1 MYQNVISPSDRE
13 SSDEEVFQTFLQAN
27 NVTRISDA
35 DYHPPT
41 PNANYSQL
49 ATVKIS
55 LTPCKYIF
63 LHNI

>member
-1 MYQNVISPSDRE
+1 MYQNVIPPSDGE

-35 DYHPPT
+35 DYDPPT
-41 PNANYSQL
+41 PNANYSQIT
-49 ATVKIS
+49 TVQIS
-55 LTPCKYIF
+55 PTPCKYIF

>member
-1 MYQNVISPSDRE
+1 MYQNVIPPSDGE

-49 ATVKIS
+49 TTVQIS
-55 LTPCKYIF
+55 PTPCKYIF

>member
-1 MYQNVISPSDRE
+1 MYQNVIPPSDGE

-49 ATVKIS
+49 TTV
-55 LTPCKYIF
+55 
-63 LHNI
+63 